1 MNPFFLLSVLLFC
14 SLAVG
19 AALVHRRIP
28 RGRRC
33 PGCAGGTIPLQ
44 PIVLPRPLARARIL
58 PGRRWCPRCR
68 WEGLVYPNGRSRERG
83 AAPRM
88 ELPRPP
94 AGQGRTSEPE
104 GGISGSSGAS
114 LPLRRIDLAGESWD
128 VRLRCSMTGGL
139 WWGQLLFVAPSGRVI
154 PDPAPGLAAASLGA
168 VVGRYIALPDPA
180 LRGRARELISE

>member
-1 MNPFFLLSVLLFC
+1 MSPLFLLSVLLFS
-14 SLAVG
+14 SLTMG
-19 AALVHRRIP
+19 AALAHRRIP

-33 PGCAGGTIPLQ
+33 PACARDTIPLQ
-44 PIVLPRPLARARIL
+44 PVVLPRTLARLRIV

-68 WEGLVYPNGRSRERG
+68 WQGLVYANFRSRERG
-83 AAPRM
+83 GGPPVERP
-88 ELPRPP
+88 LPP
-94 AGQGRTSEPE
+94 AGKGRR
-104 GGISGSSGAS
+104 GGADAPNFGSAGAS
-114 LPLRRIDLAGESWD
+114 LPLRRISLEGESWD